1 MTMNYCFD
9 HTGEMICE
17 ITWYKLLLMNCYW
30 KSDAL
35 AEKKVANQQNEPNS
49 QERERER
56 GKTRKRKGEGQVD
69 YVDDKNID
77 VVDVVDV
84 RFCG

>member
-1 MTMNYCFD
+1 MRWQKKKWQTSKMNR
-9 HTGEMICE
+9 IV
-17 ITWYKLLLMNCYW
+17 
-30 KSDAL
+30 
-35 AEKKVANQQNEPNS
+35 KK
-49 QERERER
+49 ERERER